1 MPMISS
7 LCVGFFQL
15 SQQTKKL
22 SGFSDDESTLINELK
37 TQVRRLE
44 EEKETLQNEVQI
56 AQTEVYVYR
65 LALFF
70 DCECLHSKIQ
80 VVWFRLVKG

>member
-1 MPMISS
+1 MHIISS
-7 LCVGFFQL
+7 WCAVFSLQL

-22 SGFSDDESTLINELK
+22 SGFNDDESTLINELK

-56 AQTEVYVYR
+56 AKAEVYIYR
-65 LALFF
+65 LALL
-70 DCECLHSKIQ
+70 DLSIVNACIQ
-80 VVWFRLVKG
+80 RLKLVS